1 MTFSLTYETVKYVN
15 IKDSRLA
22 ILRSMLLL
30 AIVLYV
36 GVFEMWGEGGWLE
49 ASPVVGVV
57 RFSLQQPTVNNCD
70 PNNDRACMN
79 AFTPLDELAY
89 CQQAAEIGDKTIYPG
104 NVYPCEIYEATNA
117 QIVSE
122 KSVAIITRAS
132 ARDEELVCDKGD
144 MVCPRTYNATSAE
157 RKFYTAQSEA
167 FTVLFDHAVTA
178 SKICTAQNNYAC
190 SSESSKY
197 SGRLVSKNHI
207 LCAQEFARG
216 KSFSDFRGGRPKAD
230 APCYVIPNTT
240 SDRQDFFSLNV
251 LLQAV
256 GVSLDDCSTT
266 GSVPV
271 NGSCQTYRDTGATLV
286 LNIYWAD
293 FHAFRGMVEPFYY
306 YSPQFLAG
314 SSFKQSIPF
323 YHSYRSSRT
332 LLKAHGIRVAV
343 LLGGEY
349 RQFDT
354 VSFLVTL
361 TTALGLLAVAT
372 TVVDALM
379 LYILPEKKRYQQ
391 AKYEEEDHGDNDDA
405 LHEGSLS
412 LGDGEGDSVS
422 TEARRG
428 LARHGGL
435 NNDMSEPLLNSA
447 I

>member
-1 MTFSLTYETVKYVN
+1 MSFSLTYETVKYVN

-22 ILRSMLLL
+22 ILRSILLL

-57 RFSLQQPTVNNCD
+57 RFSLQQPTSNNCD
-70 PNNDRACMN
+70 PNNDNTCVNEFR
-79 AFTPLDELAY
+79 PLTELAY
-89 CQQAAEIGDKTIYPG
+89 CRQSAEIGNETTYPG

-117 QIVSE
+117 QIISE

-132 ARDEELVCDKGD
+132 AREEELVCGQAD

-167 FTVLFDHAVTA
+167 FTILFDHSVTA
-178 SKICTAQNNYAC
+178 SKICTARNNYAC

-197 SGRLVSKNHI
+197 SGRLLSKNDF

-216 KSFSDFRGGRPKAD
+216 KSFSDFRGGKPKAD
-230 APCYVIPNTT
+230 APCYVSPNTT
-240 SDRQDFFSLNV
+240 SDHQDFFSLHV

-256 GVSLDDCSTT
+256 GVTLDDCSTT
-266 GSVPV
+266 GSVPA
-271 NGSCQTYRDTGATLV
+271 NATCQTYRDTGATLV

-349 RQFDT
+349 HQFDT

-379 LYILPEKKRYQQ
+379 LYILPEKKRYLQ
-391 AKYEEEDHGDNDDA
+391 AKYEEEGQGERDGA
-405 LHEGSLS
+405 LHEGSML
-412 LGDGEGDSVS
+412 LDVGEGDSVS
-422 TEARRG
+422 ADARHA
-428 LARHGGL
+428 LAR
-435 NNDMSEPLLNSA
+435 NRDFQDEMTEPLMNTA